1 MGQHDTPAAAYLQ
14 SHTSEMSNLRNSSS
28 SDFHQLQDSLYSNIL
43 TSSPS
48 TEPASDI
55 NQGNTPPASAAVI
68 AAVGDVLRANRLRNK
83 QDVQVV
89 KQWLSLICT
98 EMLPG
103 TKWQPI
109 FDAIQ
114 AQLAPQQAKRAVES
128 VCLSVR
134 LCPPEQARDDLK
146 VNKSVVAIKRDPSNW
161 CEIQCTLPFDWH
173 RCRRALHQL
182 RRSNDRWEYRFKTGR
197 LQGFTVQLSGE
208 YGDFVTPTATDID
221 LILSYSID
229 SEWCIIG

>member
-1 MGQHDTPAAAYLQ
+1 
-14 SHTSEMSNLRNSSS
+14 MSNLRNSSC

-43 TSSPS
+43 TSIPS
-48 TEPASDI
+48 TEAASTIDQA
-55 NQGNTPPASAAVI
+55 NPPPASAAAS

-83 QDVQVV
+83 QDVQVM

-98 EMLPG
+98 EILPG

-114 AQLAPQQAKRAVES
+114 AQLAPQQVKRAVES

-134 LCPPEQARDDLK
+134 LCPSEQARDDLK
-146 VNKSVVAIKRDPSNW
+146 INESVTIKRDPSKW
-161 CEIQCTLPFDWH
+161 CEIQCMLPFDWH
-173 RCRRALHQL
+173 RCRRALHKL
-182 RRSNDRWEYRFKTGR
+182 RSGNDRWEYRFKTGQ

-221 LILSYSID
+221 LMLDYSID
-229 SEWCIIG
+229 SDWCSIC